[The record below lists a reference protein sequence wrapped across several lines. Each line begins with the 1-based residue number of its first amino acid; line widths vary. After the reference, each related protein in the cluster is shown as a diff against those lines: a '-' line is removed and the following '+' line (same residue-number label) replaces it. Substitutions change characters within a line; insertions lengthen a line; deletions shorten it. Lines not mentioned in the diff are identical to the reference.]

1 MVENM
6 DEKNK
11 HGVIRILAFAGS
23 LRKDSYNKALVETA
37 KELAP
42 ENVEIEVFDLAPIPL
57 FNQDLEQEMPKAVK
71 EFKSKIKGADAILIA
86 TPEYNRSI
94 PGVLK
99 NAIDWASRPSAD
111 NSFNDKPVAV
121 FGATGGGLIGTS
133 AAQLHMRQIFSF
145 LNMHPVEKPQVYITG
160 ASEKIEGGRVVD
172 EQTRELIK
180 ELVMALVQWTLRLR
194 GNKESS

>member
-1 MVENM
+1 M

-11 HGVIRILAFAGS
+11 HSIKILAFAGS
-23 LRKDSYNKALVETA
+23 LRKGSYNKALIETA

-42 ENVEIEVFDLAPIPL
+42 ENTEIEIFDLAQIPL
-57 FNQDLEQEMPKAVK
+57 YNQDLEQEMPNSVK
-71 EFKSKIKGADAILIA
+71 EFKRKIKEADALLIA

-99 NAIDWASRPSAD
+99 NAIDWASRPSMD

-145 LNMHPVEKPQVYITG
+145 LNMHPVERPQVYITG
-160 ASEKIEGGRVVD
+160 ASEKIEGSRVVD
-172 EQTRELIK
+172 EQTRGLIK
-180 ELVMALVQWTLRLR
+180 ELVNALVQWTLRLKGIR
-194 GNKESS
+194 

>member
-11 HGVIRILAFAGS
+11 RGVIRILAFAGS

-71 EFKSKIKGADAILIA
+71 EFKNKIKGADAILIA

-180 ELVMALVQWTLRLR
+180 ELVQALVQWTLRLR